1 MVVLVYID
9 NCTFFGKDSKV
20 IDNVIEQLW
29 QMFKLTMEDVKEDVQ
44 VNMFS
49 YLGVQVTVNKT
60 GIVTFKQQ
68 GLIQKVLK
76 YITLSLQ

>member
-1 MVVLVYID
+1 
-9 NCTFFGKDSKV
+9 
-20 IDNVIEQLW
+20 
-29 QMFKLTMEDVKEDVQ
+29 MFKLTMEDVKEDVQ